1 MPTLNLTK
9 KNRVKAGEF
18 IFPIT
23 IERLQNEGLPDSSG
37 IVKPQWIELFSTR
50 AKVDN
55 MQGKEWMEDGVSERN
70 RIVKNFY
77 IRTNR
82 SKKIKANDRIL
93 YDGEYYNVI
102 SAFDFDDK
110 GIMTKIVTNKIE

>member
-23 IERLQNEGLPDSSG
+23 IERLQNDEHPNEQG
-37 IVKPQWIELFSTR
+37 IVMQQWVELFSTR

-55 MQGKEWMEDGVSERN
+55 MQGKEWMEDGVTERN

-82 SKKIKANDRIL
+82 NKKIKPNDRIL
-93 YDGEYYNVI
+93 YDGEYYNII

>member
-23 IERLQNEGLPDSSG
+23 IERLENGEPNSSG
-37 IVKPQWIELFSTR
+37 IVTPEWVELFSTR

-55 MQGKEWMEDGVSERN
+55 VQGKEWMEDGITERN

-82 SKKIKANDRIL
+82 SKKIKPNDRIL
-93 YDGEYYNVI
+93 YDGEYYNII